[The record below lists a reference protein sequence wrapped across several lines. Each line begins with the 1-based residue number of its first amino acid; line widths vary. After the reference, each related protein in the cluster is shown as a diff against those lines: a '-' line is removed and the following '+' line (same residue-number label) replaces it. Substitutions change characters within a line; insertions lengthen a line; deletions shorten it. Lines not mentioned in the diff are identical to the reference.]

1 MAKILL
7 VDDDELVRYALTRV
21 LTSAGHQ
28 VDVAENGLKAIRQ
41 FKLSPPDLVLT
52 DIVMPDQDG
61 LELLREIGE
70 LNAQMPVVVM
80 TGGGEI
86 MGQDYLL
93 FADRLGAS
101 AIILKPFENAVLL
114 SKIDGLLKN
123 PPSAH

>member
-21 LTSAGHQ
+21 LTGAGHQ
-28 VDVAENGLKAIRQ
+28 VEVAENGLKASLQ

-52 DIVMPDQDG
+52 DVVMPDQDG
-61 LELLREIGE
+61 LELLREISE
-70 LNAQMPVVVM
+70 LNSQIPVVVM

-86 MGQDYLL
+86 VGQDYLL

-101 AIILKPFENAVLL
+101 AIIAKPFENSVLL
-114 SKIDGLLKN
+114 SKIDGLLKK
-123 PPSAH
+123 PPAIP